1 MPWAEGRIQMLTG
14 TVGASRDWLGSSR
27 NSYPKR
33 PSEASV
39 CSWKEGTDLQFP
51 AVTVK
56 LVLQQG

>member
-1 MPWAEGRIQMLTG
+1 MLTG

-39 CSWKEGTDLQFP
+39 CSWKEGADLQFP
-51 AVTVK
+51 AVAVK